1 MAALVAIAIIVRA
14 LFRHHKMAT
23 TGTVQC
29 LETNAEVMMAWTE
42 EGSETQQYKGAHSM
56 FNHSRRHN
64 VPTITVVLVAL
75 AKEQLL
81 SRPVSVAALA
91 GTMERNVPSRLVQKV
106 AVPLRNRLTVDSIIM
121 AAAVVRLATALHVRV
136 CNQTQPSNVLHKTTV
151 LSEDTDKK

>member
-1 MAALVAIAIIVRA
+1 MAALVARAIIARV
-14 LFRHHKMAT
+14 LSRHHKMAT
-23 TGTVQC
+23 TGTVQR

-56 FNHSRRHN
+56 SGRSRRHN
-64 VPTITVVLVAL
+64 VPAITAVLVAL

-106 AVPLRNRLTVDSIIM
+106 AVPLRNRLTVDSIVM
-121 AAAVVRLATALHVRV
+121 AAAVARLATALHVRV
-136 CNQTQPSNVLHKTTV
+136 CSQTQPSNVLHKTTV

>member
-1 MAALVAIAIIVRA
+1 MAALAAIAIIVRV
-14 LFRHHKMAT
+14 LSRHHKMAT
-23 TGTVQC
+23 TGTVQR

-56 FNHSRRHN
+56 SGRSRRHN
-64 VPTITVVLVAL
+64 VPITAVLVAL

-81 SRPVSVAALA
+81 SRPVSAAALA

-106 AVPLRNRLTVDSIIM
+106 AVPLRNRLTVDSIVM

-136 CNQTQPSNVLHKTTV
+136 CSQTQPSNVLHKTTV